1 MNTLKQPQP
10 PIPSTQSG
18 FTLIECLIA
27 IIIVSV
33 LMVAIAPA
41 VVIST
46 ATRLQARRVELAT
59 QSARAYVD
67 GVRSGSIPPPQNVI
81 YFKNQSKDDLLDK
94 SLFTSAGVP
103 TGGAA
108 GWSCTPGYVT
118 QPVAPT
124 LANAAQYYCP
134 DGNSTWQLYCVD
146 LDGNGCSSTSPK
158 DLVIQSFRSIT
169 VPSSLPTKNYYDQ
182 APKDPA
188 EANKGYFLG
197 IRVYRADAL
206 KDSGALR
213 TSVVDAQNRT
223 SRRQLTHTAGVGDS
237 KSPLV
242 ELTTEIGPAAQSN
255 DPSGR
260 WKSLCSRLG
269 GCTTPT
275 PTVSPSL

>member
-18 FTLIECLIA
+18 FTLIECLLA

-67 GVRSGSIPPPQNVI
+67 GVRSGSIPPPPNVI
-81 YFKNQSKDDLLDK
+81 YFKYQSKDDLSGG
-94 SLFTSAGVP
+94 SLFTNAGVP
-103 TGGAA
+103 MGAA

-118 QPVAPT
+118 QPVAPE

-146 LDGNGCSSTSPK
+146 LDGGGCSSTSPK

-169 VPSSLPTKNYYDQ
+169 VPAPPATPNYTQLPV
-182 APKDPA
+182 DPA
-188 EANKGYFLG
+188 EADKGYFLG
-197 IRVYRADAL
+197 IRVYRADGL

-213 TSVVDAQNRT
+213 TSVDAQGT

-242 ELTTEIGPAAQSN
+242 ELTTEIGPDAQPSN
-255 DPSGR
+255 DPSER
-260 WKSLCSRLG
+260 WKELCKRLG
-269 GCTTPT
+269 GAGCPQ
-275 PTVSPSL
+275 

>member
-67 GVRSGSIPPPQNVI
+67 GVRSGSIPPPPNVI
-81 YFKNQSKDDLLDK
+81 YFKNQSKDDLSGA

-103 TGGAA
+103 TGAA

-134 DGNSTWQLYCVD
+134 DGSSTWQLYCVD
-146 LDGNGCSSTSPK
+146 LDGGGCSSTSPK

-169 VPSSLPTKNYYDQ
+169 VPAPPATPNYTQLPV
-182 APKDPA
+182 DPA

-197 IRVYRADAL
+197 IRVYRADGL

-223 SRRQLTHTAGVGDS
+223 SRRQLTHTGGVGDS

-242 ELTTEIGPAAQSN
+242 ELTTEIAPGAQN

-260 WKSLCSRLG
+260 WKELCKRLG
-269 GCTTPT
+269 GAGCP
-275 PTVSPSL
+275 P